1 MNLNNKQIMVMLVV
15 KNTYSRRCIPL
26 KPEILPLSELEKL
39 NEAEKIQT
47 LQQYRAAYT
56 IKELS
61 QAWHLSNPIQY
72 YMWLKKQHIY
82 EQIVRRA
89 DKFEPSKEWKRL
101 QETEVRE
108 MERGRVR
115 GLSADQFRYTLD
127 TDSTGA
133 ELAHVF
139 RRLADFLQ
147 NDQGHFR
154 CRIELKAI
162 AQQLAGDTSLEA

>member
-1 MNLNNKQIMVMLVV
+1 MN
-15 KNTYSRRCIPL
+15 L

-39 NEAEKIQT
+39 DEAEKIQT

-56 IKELS
+56 IKDLS
-61 QAWHLSNPIQY
+61 MAWQLSNPIQY
-72 YMWLKKQHIY
+72 YMWLKKNRIY

-89 DKFEPSKEWKRL
+89 DKFEPSKEFKRM
-101 QETEVRE
+101 QESDLRDPD
-108 MERGRVR
+108 RSRAR
-115 GLSADQFRYTLD
+115 GLSADQFRYALD
-127 TDSTGA
+127 TDSSGP

-147 NDQGHFR
+147 NEQGQLR

-162 AQQLAGDTSLEA
+162 AQQLAGETSLEA